1 MEDSPEVIDLGHAP
15 SEGDLRGA
23 CEDLL
28 RSWDATYLELE
39 EVSLGRD
46 DQEPD
51 PVRFLLVLAFV
62 SHAHHMTSAAC
73 SILNGGDYASAVPL
87 LRVAYE
93 SALTAAWAAESEDA
107 ARALHNHYLDGAGK
121 LRANVQ
127 KTGWFDDLLERVPE
141 PETAADVAPRASGEA
156 GSFSNLCQA
165 LEPHPDWLYT
175 AFRLLSA
182 YAHPSGSVVRMFVPG
197 TVDQGAQFSP
207 AKAPDEAYR
216 QWWHAAAIGLLHAGQ
231 AFDRLD
237 PRAPRQELLARVGVQ
252 LGWEEPLRMT
262 NVARQAV
269 SKARLARRH
278 GERLTRP

>member
-1 MEDSPEVIDLGHAP
+1 MEDSLEVADLGRAP
-15 SEGDLRGA
+15 SEFDLRGA

-28 RSWDATYLELE
+28 RSWDVTYLGSE

-51 PVRFLLVLAFV
+51 PVRFLLVLAFA
-62 SHAHHMTSAAC
+62 SHAHHLTGTAC
-73 SILNGGDYASAVPL
+73 SILNEGDYASAVPL

-93 SALTAAWAAESEDA
+93 SALTAVWAAESEDA
-107 ARALHNHYLDGAGK
+107 ARALHNRYADDAGR
-121 LRANVQ
+121 LRDSVQ

-141 PETAADVAPRASGEA
+141 PGTAFDVAGRAKGEA
-156 GSFSNLCQA
+156 GSFFNLCQA

-197 TVDQGAQFSP
+197 TADEGAQFVP
-207 AKAPDEAYR
+207 AQASEEAHR

-231 AFDRLD
+231 ALDRFD
-237 PRAPRQELLARVGVQ
+237 PRASRRDLLAQVGDL
-252 LGWEEPLRMT
+252 LGWEEPLRLT
-262 NVARQAV
+262 ETARQAV
-269 SKARLARRH
+269 AQARAARQD
-278 GERLTRP
+278 TPD